1 MRPHHLSKPGITL
14 IEILVVISII
24 GILVGLMVPA
34 VQGAR
39 ESSRRLQC
47 QNKLKQ
53 LGLAVASFES
63 ARKRFPGFA
72 EGYGKSGRAYKAG
85 GWGVSLLPN
94 LEQQALYN
102 RWADP
107 LTTASGIWESK
118 STNSVLA
125 PLVPAMVCPSD
136 DTPTE
141 SFLSDVGELASETS
155 YIPNCGYYPIGLGHW
170 CAPKAFPREDLIDKV
185 HVPANSIFLC
195 KLPGRAIGA
204 NKFVF
209 DTLHDSFQLD
219 TPNRQNVTMAT
230 IRDGS
235 SQTILF
241 SECVNVLGGWSST
254 CLMKIDPRTSPSSR
268 CYFVAESARQLA
280 GMVWVKADDIK
291 SLGLGGPDPDLRIN
305 TKGKYFGTPSSNHLG
320 IVNITLAD
328 GAVRTLSENVDYDVY
343 SALLAPDNQRSSLL
357 DPSRLVSEEE
367 WP

>member
-1 MRPHHLSKPGITL
+1 MISNRLSRHGITL

-24 GILVGLMVPA
+24 GILVGLTVPA

-63 ARKRFPGFA
+63 ARKRFPGFV
-72 EGYGKSGRAYKAG
+72 EGYGKSGRFHKAG

-107 LTTASGIWESK
+107 QTTASGEWESK
-118 STNSVLA
+118 STNSVYA

-136 DTPTE
+136 DTRTE
-141 SFLSDVGELASETS
+141 AFVSDVGELATETS
-155 YIPNCGYYPIGLGHW
+155 YIPNCGYFPLGLGHW
-170 CAPKAFPREDLIDKV
+170 CAPLAYPREDMIDKA

-204 NKFVF
+204 NKYVF
-209 DTLHDSFQLD
+209 DTLHQSFQLD
-219 TPNRQNVTMAT
+219 TPNRQNVTTAT
-230 IRDGS
+230 IRDGT
-235 SQTILF
+235 SQTLLF
-241 SECVNVLGGWSST
+241 SECVNVLGGWSSS
-254 CLMKIDPRTSPSSR
+254 CLVKVEPKIVSSR
-268 CYFVAESARQLA
+268 CYFVADTVRQFA
-280 GMVWVKADDIK
+280 GMVWIKLDDYK
-291 SLGLGGPDPDLRIN
+291 SLGLSGEPDLRIN
-305 TKGKYFGTPSSNHLG
+305 AKGKHFGTPSSNHLG

-328 GAVRTLSENVDYDVY
+328 GAVRTLSENVDYDIY

-357 DPSRLVSEEE
+357 DPSRLVREEE